1 MIKKKFNEN
10 SLGEDNIWRLLLKL
24 TIPSMLAQFVNV
36 FYGIVDRIFIGN
48 IDGIGA
54 LALAGV
60 GVTTPVITL
69 LTSFAYLAGMG
80 GAPLAAIKM
89 GSGEKGDAEK
99 ILFNSFVLL
108 SITAVILTAVFFGV
122 KTPLLKLFGATEN
135 TIGYANEYMTYYLI
149 GAIFAMLTLGLN
161 TFITAQGFSKIA
173 MASVLIG
180 AVINIALDPIFI
192 FVLKLDVKGAAIAT
206 VIAQFF
212 SCVWVLAFLFGKKTF
227 IRLKLR
233 FKAFSLKFIKKILTL
248 GISPFLIMC
257 TESVIII
264 ALNSVISRTA
274 GSNAD
279 IYLAAATIVVSFLQL
294 VINPLGGI
302 TMGAQP
308 LLSYNLGA
316 GKIDRI
322 RGTILRLFV
331 LCFAFNA
338 IMFTLAMTVPSY
350 FSRIFTS
357 DMDIIDAAA
366 LGIRINT
373 AGLLLLAFQ
382 YAIVDSFTALNCP
395 KYAVFLSLTRKLGII
410 LPLTFLLPI
419 LTKNPILVFAAEPIA
434 DAIGGILSLITFYIF
449 NKRVLPRY
457 DKNSPLYKSIQ

>member
-1 MIKKKFNEN
+1 MIKKKFNEK

-60 GVTTPVITL
+60 GVTSPVITL

-89 GSGEKGDAEK
+89 GSGEKHDAEK

-108 SITAVILTAVFFGV
+108 SVTAVILTGMFFGV
-122 KTPLLKLFGATEN
+122 KTPLLRLFGATDT
-135 TIGYANEYMTYYLI
+135 TIGYADEYMTYYLI

-192 FVLKLDVKGAAIAT
+192 FVLKLNVKGAAIAT

-212 SCVWVLAFLFGKKTF
+212 SCVWVLAFLFGKKSF

-233 FKAFSLKFIKKILTL
+233 IKAFSL
-248 GISPFLIMC
+248 
-257 TESVIII
+257 
-264 ALNSVISRTA
+264 
-274 GSNAD
+274 
-279 IYLAAATIVVSFLQL
+279 
-294 VINPLGGI
+294 
-302 TMGAQP
+302 
-308 LLSYNLGA
+308 NL
-316 GKIDRI
+316 
-322 RGTILRLFV
+322 
-331 LCFAFNA
+331 
-338 IMFTLAMTVPSY
+338 
-350 FSRIFTS
+350 
-357 DMDIIDAAA
+357 
-366 LGIRINT
+366 
-373 AGLLLLAFQ
+373 
-382 YAIVDSFTALNCP
+382 
-395 KYAVFLSLTRKLGII
+395 
-410 LPLTFLLPI
+410 
-419 LTKNPILVFAAEPIA
+419 
-434 DAIGGILSLITFYIF
+434 
-449 NKRVLPRY
+449 
-457 DKNSPLYKSIQ
+457 

>member
-10 SLGEDNIWRLLLKL
+10 SLGEDSIWRLLLKL

-89 GSGEKGDAEK
+89 GSGEKDDAEK

-108 SITAVILTAVFFGV
+108 SITAVVLTALFFGI
-122 KTPLLKLFGATEN
+122 KTPLLKFFGATDN
-135 TIGYANEYMTYYLI
+135 TIGYADEYMTYYLI

-161 TFITAQGFSKIA
+161 TFITAQGFSKTA

-180 AVINIALDPIFI
+180 ALINIALDPIFI

-212 SCVWVLAFLFGKKTF
+212 SCVWVLTFLFGKKTF

-331 LCFAFNA
+331 LCFVFNA

-357 DMDIIDAAA
+357 DKAIIDVASI
-366 LGIRINT
+366 GIRINI
-373 AGLLLLAFQ
+373 AGILLLAFQ

-395 KYAVFLSLTRKLGII
+395 KYAVFLSLTRKLGIL
-410 LPLTFLLPI
+410 LPLTFLLPM
-419 LTKNPILVFAAEPIA
+419 LTKNPTLVFAAEPIA

-449 NKRVLPRY
+449 NKRVLPKY
-457 DKNSPLYKSIQ
+457 DKNAPLYKTIQ

>member
-89 GSGEKGDAEK
+89 GSGEKSDAEK

-108 SITAVILTAVFFGV
+108 SITAVVLTAVFFGI
-122 KTPLLKLFGATEN
+122 KTPLLRLFGATEN
-135 TIGYANEYMTYYLI
+135 TIVYADEYMTYYLI

-180 AVINIALDPIFI
+180 AIINIALDPIFI

-227 IRLKLR
+227 IRLRLR
-233 FKAFSLKFIKKILTL
+233 FKALSLKFAKKILTL
-248 GISPFLIMC
+248 GLSPFLIMC

-331 LCFAFNA
+331 LCFTFNA
-338 IMFTLAMTVPSY
+338 VMFTLAMTVPSY
-350 FSRIFTS
+350 FSHIFTS
-357 DMDIIDAAA
+357 DADIIDAAA

-382 YAIVDSFTALNCP
+382 YAIVDGFTALNCP

-419 LTKNPILVFAAEPIA
+419 LTKNPILAFAAEPIA

-457 DKNSPLYKSIQ
+457 DKNSPLYKIIQ